1 MNPMDG
7 QNPIAVDVAGR
18 PESSLPDRLAWPV
31 AAVII
36 AAVSVALWFIIAA
49 GIRLLAG

>member
-7 QNPIAVDVAGR
+7 QNRIVVDLADR
-18 PESSLPDRLAWPV
+18 REATLPDRLAWPV

-36 AAVSVALWFIIAA
+36 AAVSVALWLIVAA
-49 GIRLLAG
+49 GIRMLAG